1 MEPLLNMLNDEKD
14 SVRYGAALALSSIG
28 DNTALKQLELAT
40 KDDSL
45 MVRQIAEFAI
55 AEIDHRSINLD

>member
-1 MEPLLNMLNDEKD
+1 MLNDEKD
-14 SVRYGAALALSSIG
+14 SVRYGAALALSSVG
-28 DNTALKQLELAT
+28 DDSAIKQLKLAA

-55 AEIDHRSINLD
+55 DEIDQKRNLK